1 MGFVKFTKGTS
12 LSDKDRKALQK
23 LLTNEKKKLQSA
35 LKDVDASLSL
45 LGGAKKAKKKAKKK

>member
-1 MGFVKFTKGTS
+1 MGLIKYSKGTT

-23 LLTNEKKKLQSA
+23 LLTAEKKKLQSA

-45 LGGAKKAKKKAKKK
+45 LGGSKKAKAKKKK